1 MLKTLFPG
9 SYLFHEGGTERSL
22 RTRLSRRTNRKFEE
36 VGNKRDD
43 GGGGGVEESQKKEK
57 NENYHVTLPELEPG
71 PENE

>member
-1 MLKTLFPG
+1 MFPG

-43 GGGGGVEESQKKEK
+43 GGGGGVLRKAKKRK
-57 NENYHVTLPELEPG
+57 KMKIIT
-71 PENE
+71 